1 MDLHTLCGSL
11 DEYLAV
17 GEFDDAAVNGLQ
29 LEACAE
35 VSRLA
40 VSVDTSLDAID
51 GAVESGADLLL
62 CHHGLLWGGAA
73 PLTGLLG
80 ARAGKLFRGGV
91 SLYAVH
97 LPLDAHPQ
105 VGNNAVLAR
114 LLGLSDAVPFG
125 RYRGRL
131 LGLAG
136 ELPAPTTAGAFV
148 ASLEGAVGPSLG
160 AVGAA
165 ERPVRRVAVVS
176 GAAGDLSGEAV
187 AAGVDLIVTG
197 EPDHVAATSAR
208 DTGVGLVFLGHHATE
223 VFGVRALAQWVE
235 AEYGLP
241 FDEVGVSSGF

>member
-1 MDLHTLCGSL
+1 MDLRTLCGAL

-29 LEACAE
+29 VEAGTE

-40 VSVDTSLDAID
+40 ISVDASLDAIA
-51 GAVESGADLLL
+51 GARRCGADLLL

-80 ARAGKLFRGGV
+80 ARAGGLFRGGV

-114 LLGLSDAVPFG
+114 LLGLVDTVPFG
-125 RYRGRL
+125 RYRRRL

-136 ELPAPTTAGAFV
+136 DLPEPATLGEVV
-148 ASLEGAVGPSLG
+148 ASLRDEVGPSLG
-160 AVGAA
+160 SVGAVDR
-165 ERPVRRVAVVS
+165 EVRRVGVVS
-176 GAAGDLSGEAV
+176 GAAGDMSGEAV

-208 DTGVGLVFLGHHATE
+208 DSGVGLVFMGHHATE
-223 VFGVRALAQWVE
+223 VFGVRALAEWIR
-235 AEYGLP
+235 AEHGLP